1 MSIAL
6 NQTLFLKPTVWAKYG
21 FANMNVDD
29 KKVRPIIYAVQRN
42 RIEPIIGSV
51 LYRKLQSD
59 IDGSGP
65 TALYKT
71 LLDDH
76 IIPVMVAYCDLK
88 YTIHSTSQLTNKT
101 TGRNND
107 ENISSNSVEQNNN
120 VRDELIKDAKTYER
134 KMIQF
139 LHDNYDNIPEL
150 QEIEENT
157 IHQDIRPQITP
168 NDDYFGKISIV

>member
-21 FANMNVDD
+21 FANLNVDD
-29 KKVRPIIYAVQRN
+29 KKIRPIIYSVQRS

-59 IDGSGP
+59 INGSSLTG
-65 TALYKT
+65 LYKT
-71 LLDDH
+71 LMDDH
-76 IIPVMVAYCDLK
+76 ILPVMVAYCDWK
-88 YTIHSTSQLTNKT
+88 YTFHSTSQLTNKT

-107 ENISSNSVEQNNN
+107 QNINSNNVGDNNN
-120 VRDELIKDAKTYER
+120 LRDEILKDAKTYET
-134 KMIQF
+134 KMIQY
-139 LHDNYDNIPEL
+139 LHDNYDLIPEL
-150 QEIEENT
+150 QEVEENT